1 MSKYNT
7 RYREHMNS
15 ILKNNPKSVKPKTT
29 QVHKKIKILK
39 KKPIINEEFEE
50 NTQME
55 SDSATNKSST
65 IPQEKESKLIVEADE
80 EIYAPQNQILKT
92 REEEKLESIFES
104 ASFFNENILKN
115 RVVLNKESLKMKLE
129 SNCLRENKLNV
140 FFNVPFFP
148 KAEMFPIDQLN
159 SKSAKK
165 FALITRN
172 SENINGNI
180 KSFLDSSI
188 VNNEVHIIN
197 LGPKK
202 RPQRSPNY
210 AIFGLYKENNNLNNN
225 IKDNNGQT
233 RHRTIFSSIFPN
245 KNKVNE
251 EETIDITNIKEEY
264 NKKVI
269 EIKEDDEESS
279 SSYNPIK
286 KKEPKLKANGEKEEI
301 INDTSKLRI
310 MAERYKKNKEKLKK
324 NIGEKK
330 FKILENI
337 LIKKNYIKKHH

>member
-1 MSKYNT
+1 
-7 RYREHMNS
+7 MNA
-15 ILKNNPKSVKPKTT
+15 ILKNNPKTVKPKTT
-29 QVHKKIKILK
+29 QAHSHKKIKILK
-39 KKPIINEEFEE
+39 KKPIINEEYEE

-80 EIYAPQNQILKT
+80 EIYAPKAQKIKT
-92 REEEKLESIFES
+92 REEEKLENIFES

-115 RVVLNKESLKMKLE
+115 RVVLNKEFLKMKLE
-129 SNCLRENKLNV
+129 SSCLRENKLNV

-148 KAEMFPIDQLN
+148 KAEMFPIEQLN
-159 SKSAKK
+159 SKSAKNK

-180 KSFLDSSI
+180 KSYLDSSI

-202 RPQRSPNY
+202 RPQRPPNY
-210 AIFGLYKENNNLNNN
+210 AVFGLYKENHNLNNN
-225 IKDNNGQT
+225 IKDNNVQT
-233 RHRTIFSSIFPN
+233 RHRNIFSSIFPN
-245 KNKVNE
+245 KNKSNE
-251 EETIDITNIKEEY
+251 EEPIEITDTKEPK
-264 NKKVI
+264 KKVI
-269 EIKEDDEESS
+269 EIKEDDEDSS
-279 SSYNPIK
+279 SSYNPTK
-286 KKEPKLKANGEKEEI
+286 NKEVKLKANNGEKEEMS
-301 INDTSKLRI
+301 NDTSKLKI

-330 FKILENI
+330 FRFLENI
-337 LIKKNYIKKHH
+337 LIKKNYIKKNH